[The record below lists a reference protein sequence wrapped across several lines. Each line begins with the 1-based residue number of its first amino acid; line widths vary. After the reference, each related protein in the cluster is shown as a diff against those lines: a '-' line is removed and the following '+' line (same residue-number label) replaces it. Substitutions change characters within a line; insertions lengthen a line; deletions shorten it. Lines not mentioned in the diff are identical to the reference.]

1 MNKSHQLRS
10 ELKTRIESEV
20 DPDELERTLNQLIE
34 TVLPF
39 LEQGL
44 SEAYVAERATN
55 EGRQFSIGFEG
66 VGSVEFL
73 LQYGNVTDVVCTSHP
88 PTIIHVFKTT
98 RLGKSKKRDEKGV
111 SNRT

>member
-44 SEAYVAERATN
+44 SEAYVAERETN
-55 EGRQFSIGFEG
+55 EGRQFKIGFERI
-66 VGSVEFL
+66 GSVEFL
-73 LQYGNVTDVVCTSHP
+73 LQHGKITNVVCTNHP
-88 PTIIHVFKTT
+88 PTIIHLFKKI
-98 RLGKSKKRDEKGV
+98 RLGKSKKSDEKSV